1 MTVSELKL
9 KIFRQV
15 DALDKN
21 QLEKLHDMLQAYER
35 EHAHVHAQNDVD
47 TEHWEALTDA
57 QRKGILDAIAE
68 IEAGAGIPGEKVMA
82 NIREKYLNV

>member
-15 DALDKN
+15 DTLEKN
-21 QLEKLHDMLQAYER
+21 QLEKLHVLLQTYEH
-35 EHAHVHAQNDVD
+35 EHAQNDVD
-47 TEHWEALTDA
+47 AEHWEALTDA
-57 QRKGILDAIAE
+57 QRKGISDAISE
-68 IEAGAGIPGEKVMA
+68 VEAGEGIPGEKVMA